1 MYAFQLSFP
10 FPGVV
15 PAFLH
20 IVQNRKILRNDLII
34 HFFWHKFQPTMFP
47 ALFFLSSLA
56 GCALKHITCLIQ
68 WKDRQKTNLQKVQ
81 TERVLPSQLTEIS
94 LNWPCKLLST
104 YKRWIDRVRH
114 RCRNEWHR
122 PGLTQPAVLPMT
134 LHRQTV
140 QKKLFYWVHIHAQA
154 LWMDYTCWSI
164 NHPPTPGCLWNQ
176 ALCYLWTRRTKLM
189 QLALLKT
196 PINKPQSTHAT
207 HNLITSKD
215 SKRFELFEVGLFS
228 HKSYMR
234 RWLKPY

>member
-81 TERVLPSQLTEIS
+81 TERVLPSQLTEIFLNLTLQTVKHLQKMDWQGTAQMQKWMAQARADSASSAANDTASADGAKKVILLSAHTCTSS
-94 LNWPCKLLST
+94 LNGLYMLKYQSSSNTWLSVESSTMLSMNTQNQTDATSTAQNTNKQATIYPC
-104 YKRWIDRVRH
+104 
-114 RCRNEWHR
+114 N
-122 PGLTQPAVLPMT
+122 
-134 LHRQTV
+134 
-140 QKKLFYWVHIHAQA
+140 
-154 LWMDYTCWSI
+154 
-164 NHPPTPGCLWNQ
+164 
-176 ALCYLWTRRTKLM
+176 
-189 QLALLKT
+189 
-196 PINKPQSTHAT
+196 PQS
-207 HNLITSKD
+207 NY
-215 SKRFELFEVGLFS
+215 F
-228 HKSYMR
+228 
-234 RWLKPY
+234 

>member
-81 TERVLPSQLTEIS
+81 TERVLPSQLTEIFLNLTLQTVKHLQKMDWQGTAQMQKWMAQARADSASSAANDTASADSAKKVILLSAHTCTSS
-94 LNWPCKLLST
+94 LNGLYMLKYQSSSNTWLSVESSTMLSMNTQNQTDATSTAQNTNKQATIYPC
-104 YKRWIDRVRH
+104 
-114 RCRNEWHR
+114 N
-122 PGLTQPAVLPMT
+122 
-134 LHRQTV
+134 
-140 QKKLFYWVHIHAQA
+140 
-154 LWMDYTCWSI
+154 
-164 NHPPTPGCLWNQ
+164 
-176 ALCYLWTRRTKLM
+176 
-189 QLALLKT
+189 
-196 PINKPQSTHAT
+196 PQS
-207 HNLITSKD
+207 NY
-215 SKRFELFEVGLFS
+215 F
-228 HKSYMR
+228 
-234 RWLKPY
+234 